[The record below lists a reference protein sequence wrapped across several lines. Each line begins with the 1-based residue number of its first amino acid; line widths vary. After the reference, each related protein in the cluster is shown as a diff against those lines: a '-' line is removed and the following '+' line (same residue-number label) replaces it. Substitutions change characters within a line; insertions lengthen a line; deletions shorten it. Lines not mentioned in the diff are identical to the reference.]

1 MHHCKDGHI
10 GAGIIPDKEQHH
22 LIDISYCYFLSVLR
36 KKEEGFNYD
45 IDITHKVLQEYNS
58 NISNSIFLKAI
69 QKKMHV
75 SVIIVVNDTRNANQV

>member
-10 GAGIIPDKEQHH
+10 GAGIILDEEQHH

-36 KKEEGFNYD
+36 KKEEGFIYD

-58 NISNSIFLKAI
+58 NSSIPIFLRAI
-69 QKKMHV
+69 QKKMHI
-75 SVIIVVNDTRNANQV
+75 SEIIVVNDTRNANQV